1 MHIHFF
7 WYTFNFIVSFS
18 FHWNTQGSRGPPGV
32 PGLPGKKGPR
42 VSLVQACLFL
52 HDLRKPC
59 FDWCRVIPVTP
70 DNLVAEALQDHPDR
84 HLL

>member
-1 MHIHFF
+1 M
-7 WYTFNFIVSFS
+7 FNFVVSFS

-32 PGLPGKKGPR
+32 PGLSGKKGPR

-59 FDWCRVIPVTP
+59 LI
-70 DNLVAEALQDHPDR
+70 
-84 HLL
+84 